1 MMLNARALEIDS
13 SLVEKKIMDFI
24 SKQISDSGLKGSVVA
39 VSGGLDSAV
48 TLALSAKALAGHRV
62 SAITMPEKDI
72 TPKSDITD
80 AIEVAQMFGVT
91 CDVIDI
97 TPVIQSIYSA
107 LPNYDQADLVSA
119 GNVKAR
125 VRMIVNYYYANR
137 LGRMVVGSG
146 NKSELLTG
154 YFTKYGDGAADL
166 FPLGDLYKTQ
176 VRQLAR
182 HLGLPRRIV
191 EKVPSAR
198 LWPGQSTEGE
208 LGIKYELLDLV
219 LYGWEQGMDA
229 ESIADELKIE
239 VALVKELLGRV
250 VRNAHKRAFPLI
262 LKLSSRD

>member
-1 MMLNARALEIDS
+1 MLDARALQIDPT
-13 SLVEKKIMDFI
+13 LVEKRILDFI
-24 SKQISDSGLKGSVVA
+24 SRQISDAGLKGGVVA

-48 TLALSAKALAGHRV
+48 TLALSAKALTGYKV
-62 SAITMPEKDI
+62 SAITMPEQGV
-72 TPKSDITD
+72 TPESDITD
-80 AIEVAQMFGVT
+80 ALEVAAMFGVT
-91 CDVIDI
+91 CDIIDI
-97 TPVIQSIYSA
+97 TPVIQAIYPA
-107 LPNYDQADLVSA
+107 LPNYDRGDLVSA

-125 VRMIVNYYYANR
+125 VRMIINYYYANR
-137 LGRMVVGSG
+137 LGRIVIGSS

-166 FPLGDLYKTQ
+166 FPLGDLYKAQ

-182 HLGLPRRIV
+182 HLGLPRRII

-229 ESIADELKIE
+229 ESIADDLKIE
-239 VALVKELLGRV
+239 TGLVKGVLGRV
-250 VRNAHKRAFPLI
+250 ARNAHKRAFPLI
-262 LKLSSRD
+262 LRLSSRD